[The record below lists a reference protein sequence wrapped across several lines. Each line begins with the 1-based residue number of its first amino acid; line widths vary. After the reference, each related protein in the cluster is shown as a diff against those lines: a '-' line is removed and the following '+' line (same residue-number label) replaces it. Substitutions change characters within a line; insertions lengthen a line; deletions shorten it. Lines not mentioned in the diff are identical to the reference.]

1 LSLGRR
7 AVSEAW
13 EIGSFPPLLQ
23 NGASARTVSLVV
35 ANVLPD
41 FAGSIAQL
49 ATTKTGRHVP
59 LADRSKHS
67 LQQIVVVFIAVRL
80 GVEIVRHPGEPLVAD
95 ALDIFLHEL
104 VVVAP
109 VDANRT
115 HCGLLGPRRNL
126 MRMQVV
132 QPELIDQGLF
142 HFLVQDEKAVSLDRA
157 PAHFEL
163 ARHAPVNVDGL
174 TILAVACKIGNVVFA
189 IELLHPAQDRI
200 ERSVEHE
207 VGDVPLGQLEL
218 LVRCCGMTKVEGHDV
233 DGQTPGQDQDDGLS
247 QRPQGCVTGPDG
259 RSSPATSDIT

>member
-49 ATTKTGRHVP
+49 ATAKTGRHVP

-95 ALDIFLHEL
+95 ALDIFLHES

-109 VDANRT
+109 VDASRA
-115 HCGLLGPRRNL
+115 HRRLLGPRRDL
-126 MRMQVV
+126 MGMQVV

-142 HFLVQDEKAVSLDRA
+142 HLLVQDEKAVGLDRA
-157 PAHFEL
+157 PARFER
-163 ARHAPVNVDGL
+163 ARHVTVNVDGL
-174 TILAVACKIGNVVFA
+174 TIFAVTGEIGNVVFA
-189 IELLHPAQDRI
+189 IELLYPPQDCI
-200 ERSVEHE
+200 ERSVEDE
-207 VGDVPLGQLEL
+207 AGDVPLGQFEL
-218 LVRCCGMTKVEGHDV
+218 LVRCCGMAKWRGIMLTA
-233 DGQTPGQDQDDGLS
+233 
-247 QRPQGCVTGPDG
+247 RRWG
-259 RSSPATSDIT
+259 RTWI